1 MFRDPAL
8 LVALALVAGCASQS
22 PSDDPATATAASA
35 KPSVAQAQ
43 ASGALPVV
51 YQGAP
56 PGWTPKQRKGE
67 LVYCKKV
74 EVTGSLFPKET
85 CLYAEDLDV
94 VLRKQKE
101 AAQRTLDIP
110 RTSGDTQ

>member
-1 MFRDPAL
+1 MVRNLAL
-8 LVALALVAGCASQS
+8 LAALTVIGGCASQ
-22 PSDDPATATAASA
+22 PDTAAAEKA
-35 KPSVAQAQ
+35 KANA
-43 ASGALPVV
+43 GLPVV

-74 EVTGSLFPKET
+74 DVTGSLFPKET

-94 VLRKQKE
+94 VVRKQKE

-110 RTSGDTQ
+110 RTTGDTQ

>member
-1 MFRDPAL
+1 MLRYFAT

-22 PSDDPATATAASA
+22 PSDDPQTATAASA
-35 KPSVAQAQ
+35 ERSVAKAQ

-56 PGWTPKQRKGE
+56 PGWTPKKRKGE

-74 EVTGSLFPKET
+74 DVTGSLFPS
-85 CLYAEDLDV
+85 LYAEDLDV
-94 VLRKQKE
+94 VLRNQKE

-110 RTSGDTQ
+110 RTSDTQ